1 MAINTSGKNRR
12 TIDTNKPDPV
22 AKFWRK
28 RAVCT
33 LLGFSPSTMDRLV
46 RTKTEGFP
54 APVKLGPN
62 TVAWVAEEVQKW
74 AADRIAARDKA
85 GAQ

>member
-1 MAINTSGKNRR
+1 MKIDTSGTNRR

-33 LLGFSPSTMDRLV
+33 FGGFSPSALDRKV
-46 RTKTEGFP
+46 KARDFP

-62 TVAWVAEEVQKW
+62 TVAWIAAEVQQW
-74 AADRIAARDKA
+74 AADRIAARDKVA
-85 GAQ
+85 A